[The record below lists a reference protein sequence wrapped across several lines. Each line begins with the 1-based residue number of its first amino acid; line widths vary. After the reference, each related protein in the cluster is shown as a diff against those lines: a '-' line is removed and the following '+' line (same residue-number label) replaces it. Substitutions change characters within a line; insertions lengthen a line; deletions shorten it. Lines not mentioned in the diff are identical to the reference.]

1 MRRWIAT
8 SLCLSLTLSPLPAV
22 ASADDAREQKLDGYA
37 EWREGGFL
45 IVDGQR
51 LALAS
56 GARFKPHARATHF
69 GAIPLGYEVKAKGHR
84 DRRGVLVASEVEAKP
99 NKDDALFENDLRSAF
114 DDVEQS
120 FVERGRMWEEEQD
133 GGEEDYGRLRTRG
146 RDVQRVRAIVD
157 ELVPPYLEPEDF
169 RVYVVEN
176 DEWNAM
182 AGPNG
187 ALFVFTGLL
196 EAMDDDELALILGHE
211 LVHATHEHSR
221 KEFKRAMF
229 AQLIAAGVLTAA
241 EEIGDKGKRQ
251 LVQLAGLFAALAWQN
266 GYGRSHEDQADRVGL
281 RYAFE
286 AGYDVSKAPA
296 MWERFADKYG
306 REGKLVNF
314 FFSDH
319 SASHERASRL
329 RRELAVNYA
338 SAVRNS
344 VGSSSR

>member
-8 SLCLSLTLSPLPAV
+8 SLCLAMTLSPLPAL
-22 ASADDAREQKLDGYA
+22 ADADEAREQKLDGYA
-37 EWREGGFL
+37 EWREGGVL

-51 LALAS
+51 LALAA
-56 GARFKPHARATHF
+56 GARFKPHERATGF
-69 GAIPLGYEVKAKGHR
+69 DAIPLGYEVKAKGHR
-84 DRRGVLVASEVEAKP
+84 DRKGVLVASEVEARP
-99 NKDDALFENDLRSAF
+99 NKHDALFEHDLSAAF
-114 DDVEQS
+114 DEVEQG
-120 FVERGRMWEEEQD
+120 FVGEGRMWEQD
-133 GGEEDYGRLRTRG
+133 EHGNEEDYGRLRTRG
-146 RDVQRVRAIVD
+146 RDVERVRAIVD
-157 ELVPPYLEPEDF
+157 ELVPPYLDPEDF

-187 ALFVFTGLL
+187 AIFVFTGLL

-241 EEIGDKGKRQ
+241 DEIGDKGKRQ

-286 AGYDVSKAPA
+286 AGYDVRKAPG

-319 SASHERASRL
+319 SASHERAVRV
-329 RRELAVNYA
+329 RREIALNYA
-338 SAVRNS
+338 SR
-344 VGSSSR
+344 